1 MSGFAEWWQ
10 TAVVDQFYQTFIEK
24 DRYLMILKGLG
35 QTLLITLLAVLIG
48 FLLGFLIAVV
58 RSTAD
63 KQKDSKKGN
72 PFLRF
77 LLRFLNGLCK
87 VYLTVFRGTPVMVQL
102 MIFYFV
108 IFTSFSGVNGVFIVA
123 VLTFG
128 LNSAAYVAEIFR
140 SGIMSIDAGQF
151 EAGRSLGFGYASTMI
166 HIILPQA
173 FKNVLPALFNE
184 FIVLLKE
191 TSVVGYIG
199 GQDLTRA
206 ADQIR
211 SQTYQALFPLVSVAI
226 IYLIVVM
233 GLTKLVSMLER
244 RLRTSEQ

>member
-10 TAVVDQFYQTFIEK
+10 TAIVDQLYQTFIEE
-24 DRYLMILKGLG
+24 DRYMMILKGLG
-35 QTLLITLLAVLIG
+35 QTLMITVLAVLIG

-63 KQKDSKKGN
+63 KQKGTRKGN
-72 PFLRF
+72 PFLHF
-77 LLRFLNGLCK
+77 LLRFLNGICK
-87 VYLTVFRGTPVMVQL
+87 VYLTIFRGTPVIVQL
-102 MIFYFV
+102 LIFNFV
-108 IFTSFSGVNGVFIVA
+108 IFSGIRGANGVFFVA

-128 LNSAAYVAEIFR
+128 LNSSAYVAEIFR

-151 EAGRSLGFGYASTMI
+151 EAGRSLGFSYASTMI

-191 TSVVGYIG
+191 TSVVGYIA

-206 ADQIR
+206 ATQIQ
-211 SQTYQALFPLVSVAI
+211 SQTYQALFPMVSVAL
-226 IYLIVVM
+226 IYLVMVM
-233 GLTKLVSMLER
+233 GLTKLVSLLER
-244 RLRTSEQ
+244 RLRTSEH